1 MVYYNKGKYMRNKIS
16 MLKEKLDI
24 LQGMAGKSPS
34 ISVRES
40 FKYRFPTLGLLKDYP
55 TEIFGNQMDPVV
67 IEEKMQEFGLGAE
80 VAHVRKGPMIT
91 RYELKLLKGTKLNN
105 VRAIS
110 EDLAVAL
117 MAGSIRILA
126 PIPGTSLV
134 GIEVANDKLSTIG
147 LKTILTP
154 TENYRIPISIG
165 VDTVGNPKIVDLAK
179 MPHLLIAGQTGS
191 GKSVCLNGI
200 ILSILYH
207 MTPAECEL
215 ILVDPK
221 RVEMA
226 SYKNI
231 PHLRCPIVT
240 ETEDAIEVFSSLIE
254 EMERRYELL
263 AEADVRNIESYNNY
277 KNSEPLPY
285 IVTIVDEMSDLMTSK
300 KEASQELEDKII
312 QIAQKSRAAGIHLI
326 LATQRP
332 DSKVITG
339 RIKANMPS
347 RIAFQVASKIDSRVI
362 LDRNGAE
369 KLIGRGDMLMTYPGS
384 PEPERFH
391 GAWVSDAEITA
402 VVNSLC

>member
-1 MVYYNKGKYMRNKIS
+1 MELNRLKNKLAILLNMTKPASKSGIS
-16 MLKEKLDI
+16 
-24 LQGMAGKSPS
+24 
-34 ISVRES
+34 
-40 FKYRFPTLGLLKDYP
+40 YRFPSLDLLRDYP
-55 TEIFGNQMDPVV
+55 ASTSGAQIDCTV
-67 IEEKMQEFGLGAE
+67 IEEKMQEFGLDAE
-80 VAHVRKGPMIT
+80 VVHVRKGPMVT
-91 RYELKLLKGTKLNN
+91 RYELKLLNGTKLAN

-134 GIEVANDKLSTIG
+134 GIELANDKLSTIG

-154 TENYRIPISIG
+154 PMDSKIPISIG
-165 VDTVGNPKIVDLAK
+165 VNTVGEPKIVDLTK

-191 GKSVCLNGI
+191 GKSVCLNSI

-207 MTPAECEL
+207 MTPEDCEL

-221 RVEMA
+221 RVEMV

-254 EMERRYELL
+254 EMERRYGLL
-263 AEADVRNIESYNNY
+263 AEANVRNIESYNEGI
-277 KNSEPLPY
+277 NSLPY
-285 IVTIVDEMSDLMTSK
+285 IVTIVDEMSDLMTSN
-300 KEASQELEDKII
+300 KEASKKLEGMIVR
-312 QIAQKSRAAGIHLI
+312 IAQKARAAGIHLI

-332 DSKVITG
+332 VKEVVTG
-339 RIKANMPS
+339 LIKANMPS

-362 LDRNGAE
+362 LDCNGAE
-369 KLIGRGDMLMTYPGS
+369 KLIGRGDMLMTYPGA

-391 GAWVSDAEITA
+391 GAWVSDAEISA
-402 VVNSLC
+402 VVKAL

>member
-1 MVYYNKGKYMRNKIS
+1 MRDKIS
-16 MLKEKLDI
+16 LLKEKLNI
-24 LQGMAGKSPS
+24 LQGMAGVTSSMKAQNDP
-34 ISVRES
+34 
-40 FKYRFPTLGLLKDYP
+40 FKYKFPTLDLLKDYP
-55 TEIFGNQMDPVV
+55 MEVFSNQMDPVV

-80 VAHVRKGPMIT
+80 VVHVRKGPMIT
-91 RYELKLLKGTKLNN
+91 RYELKLLKGTKLAN
-105 VRAIS
+105 VRSIS

-154 TENYRIPISIG
+154 DDDNVYRIPISIG
-165 VDTVGNPKIVDLAK
+165 VDTIGNPKIVDLAK

-207 MTPAECEL
+207 MTPEECEL

-240 ETEDAIEVFSSLIE
+240 ETSDAIDVFSSLIE

-263 AEADVRNIESYNNY
+263 AEVNVRNIESYNDFINGD
-277 KNSEPLPY
+277 PLPY

-347 RIAFQVASKIDSRVI
+347 RVAFQVASKIDSRVI

-391 GAWVSDAEITA
+391 GAWVSDTEITA
-402 VVNSLC
+402 VVDAIAKG

>member
-1 MVYYNKGKYMRNKIS
+1 MQNKIS
-16 MLKEKLDI
+16 ILKEKLAI
-24 LQGMAGKSPS
+24 LQGMIKAPTIRKPS
-34 ISVRES
+34 LT
-40 FKYRFPTLGLLKDYP
+40 YRFPPLDLLKDYP
-55 TEIFGNQMDPVV
+55 TIIHDNQMDPKV
-67 IEEKMQEFGLGAE
+67 IEEKMKEFGLDAK
-80 VAHVRKGPMIT
+80 VLDYRKGPMIT
-91 RYELKLLKGTKLNN
+91 RYELKLLNGTKLSN

-117 MAGSIRILA
+117 MAGRIRILA

-134 GIEVANDKLSTIG
+134 GIEVANEKLSTIG

-154 TENYRIPISIG
+154 KEDYRIPISVG
-165 VDTVGNPKIVDLAK
+165 VDTIGVPKIVDLAK
-179 MPHLLIAGQTGS
+179 MPHLLIAGTTGS
-191 GKSVCLNGI
+191 GKSVFLNSV

-215 ILVDPK
+215 ILIDPK
-221 RVEMA
+221 RVEMT
-226 SYKNI
+226 SYKDI

-240 ETEDAIEVFSSLIE
+240 ETSDAVDVFSSLIE

-263 AEADVRNIESYNNY
+263 ASASVRNIESYNNIY
-277 KNSEPLPY
+277 GSGIYGSDLLPY

-300 KEASQELEDKII
+300 KEVSGELEDKII

-332 DSKVITG
+332 DSAVITG

-362 LDRNGAE
+362 LDCNGAE

-402 VVNSLC
+402 VVNSIK